1 MVHYNAL
8 NHLNEM
14 DYLKIIMTRQSLTDK
29 TVKGVGWNSA
39 DRIANYGIG
48 FIIGIVLAR
57 LLSPEEYGLLGI
69 IGIFTAIFNII
80 LDSGLS
86 TALIRKKGVTDAD
99 FCTVF
104 WTNLLLSFVL
114 TAVLYFSAPVIGS
127 FFNRPELVPYIH
139 VMAFILIINA
149 LAITQHAKLVKRI
162 DFKTQT
168 KISLIAHTMS
178 GLIGIVMA
186 YTGFGVWA
194 LVAQQMTSR
203 LFTTILLWFFNKWR
217 PRLQFSWN
225 GFKELF
231 GYSWKLLVAGII
243 NTLFNQAYQAV
254 IGKMYSPQAL
264 GQYTR
269 ANQYGHLVSQSI
281 GDVVM
286 KVSLPV
292 LSEIQDEDERLLRGY
307 RTIIKI
313 TMLVSSVLLIGMAA
327 CAKPL
332 IFVLIGEKWLP
343 CVPMMQILSFSL
355 LIYPLHQININMLVV
370 QGRSDIQLMLQIIKC
385 LLAVGPI
392 LLGIYIGI
400 YWMLIGSVFTGWM
413 ALALNSYYSG
423 KKFNYTWWMQL
434 KDVAPSIIIS
444 LVMAVPVYM
453 LTYLPMSYF
462 IIFPIQVIVGAVVT
476 IALCEWRRQDEYI
489 QLKGIVIENVGKIMH
504 RKK

>member
-1 MVHYNAL
+1 MSNSKMA
-8 NHLNEM
+8 E
-14 DYLKIIMTRQSLTDK
+14 QSLTKK
-29 TVKGVGWNSA
+29 TVKGVGWNSV

-48 FIIGIVLAR
+48 FLIGIVLAR
-57 LLSPEEYGLLGI
+57 LLSPEEYGLIGI
-69 IGIFTAIFNII
+69 IGIFTAIFNIV

-86 TALIRKKGVTDAD
+86 TALIRKKGVTDTD

-104 WTNLLLSFVL
+104 WTNLFLSFFL
-114 TAVLYFSAPVIGS
+114 TAALYYSAPKIGD

-139 VMAFILIINA
+139 VMAFILVINA
-149 LAITQHAKLVKRI
+149 LSITQQARLTKKI

-168 KISLIAHTMS
+168 KISLISHSLS
-178 GLIGIVMA
+178 GVIGIAMA

-203 LFTTILLWFFNKWR
+203 LFTTILLWIFNRWW
-217 PRLQFSWN
+217 PELQFSWN
-225 GFKELF
+225 SFKELF

-243 NTLFNQAYQAV
+243 NTLFNQVYQAV
-254 IGKMYSPQAL
+254 IGKVYSPQAL

-355 LIYPLHQININMLVV
+355 MIYPLHQININMLVV
-370 QGRSDIQLMLQIIKC
+370 QGRSDIQLILQIIKC
-385 LLAVGPI
+385 IFAIGPI
-392 LLGIYIGI
+392 ILGIFIGI
-400 YWMLIGSVFTGWM
+400 YWMLIGSVFTGWI
-413 ALALNSYYSG
+413 ALILNSYYSG
-423 KKFNYTWWMQL
+423 KKFNYTWWMQF
-434 KDVAPSIIIS
+434 KDVTPSIIIS

-462 IIFPIQVIVGAVVT
+462 SILPIQVIVGAVVT
-476 IALCEWRRQDEYI
+476 IALCEWRKHDEYI
-489 QLKGIVIENVGKIMH
+489 QLKGIVIENVGKITH